1 MRFLLSFSESP
12 ASYCGGRRS
21 LKLPTKGNVPVCFLL
36 ECASA
41 AQDFLFIQTSFLP
54 LGNPRFTET
63 ARTHLQQEDGNPKA
77 DSASTLGQTL
87 HFLCKCRER
96 GKKKKNIFT
105 GLNFLKLNWDSLL
118 QGCSLKGKKR
128 GADFFPALHPA
139 PNPLS
144 IKDGFL
150 FTA

>member
-96 GKKKKNIFT
+96 GKKKKEHFHWV
-105 GLNFLKLNWDSLL
+105 KLFKTEL
-118 QGCSLKGKKR
+118 GF
-128 GADFFPALHPA
+128 APAGMFSEGQ
-139 PNPLS
+139 NKM
-144 IKDGFL
+144 I
-150 FTA
+150 